1 MTNIILRYIIDISK
15 IFDMKGVTMKMQKN
29 LLKILIPAIMLIVI
43 VVIWFTQNTGED
55 AAAVSG
61 EITPGFELN
70 VNEVDLESWQQ
81 HNLPIIID
89 FGATECEPC
98 KAMAP
103 VLVDLNA
110 EMQEK
115 AIIKFV
121 DVWVNPAASQDYPV
135 QVIPTQILINAD
147 GTPYVPSEEVAQ
159 QIQFSAYADR
169 ESGEHVFTAHMGGL
183 SEEQMRLILTDMGVE
198 G

>member
-1 MTNIILRYIIDISK
+1 
-15 IFDMKGVTMKMQKN
+15 MKKTWV
-29 LLKILIPAIMLIVI
+29 KILVPAVMLII
-43 VVIWFTQNTGED
+43 IAAIWLSQNLGND
-55 AAAVSG
+55 SG
-61 EITPGFELN
+61 ETSSEIVPGFELN
-70 VNEVDLESWQQ
+70 VSEVNLEEWQQ

-115 AIIKFV
+115 AIIKFI
-121 DVWVNPAASQDYPV
+121 DVWVNPNASMNYPV

-147 GTPYVPSEEVAQ
+147 GTPYVPSEEVAT
-159 QIQFSAYADR
+159 QIQFSAYSDR

-183 SEEQMRLILTDMGVE
+183 TEEQMRLILTDMGIE
-198 G
+198 N